1 MASSKLFGGTKLG
14 DIANA
19 VKDRKAPSPF
29 ETGTAAKP
37 SLAAAELALSGRI
50 LPTTE
55 RDNIYLVD
63 PKRCRPWRF
72 HNRTAAWYTRER
84 CQDLIDSI
92 PKDGQLEPALARK
105 LSGDPDYDYELI
117 YGMRRRYAA
126 EFLNTKLRLRV
137 EAIDDQRAAILM
149 HAENADRQDITPM
162 ERAQSFFS
170 QLEAKLFAT
179 QDALAEAFG
188 VSKGQVAKMV
198 KAAQLLRHTTLSQL
212 FPERSSVPV
221 EQAYKLAALMERP
234 AAKEVILQ
242 AAQNL
247 LKRGEAAREPRDVLR
262 VLTQSLDRSRKF
274 EPMSRQYSA
283 GQGKRVVVTRN
294 LKGKVTL
301 AFPQGLP
308 GTRMEDLSGVMQQV
322 LKDFG

>member
-1 MASSKLFGGTKLG
+1 MASSKLFGGTNLG
-14 DIANA
+14 EIANA

-29 ETGTAAKP
+29 DVGTAARP
-37 SLAAAELALSGRI
+37 SLAAAELALSGRV

-63 PKRCRPWRF
+63 PRRCRPWRF
-72 HNRTAAWYTRER
+72 HNRSLSWYTKER

-92 PKDGQLEPALARK
+92 PKDGQLEPVLARK
-105 LSGDPDYDYELI
+105 IADDPQFDYELI
-117 YGMRRRYAA
+117 YGMRRRFAC
-126 EFLNTKLRLRV
+126 EFLNSKLRLRV
-137 EAIDDQRAAILM
+137 EPIDDTKAAILM

-162 ERAQSFFS
+162 ERAVSFHA
-170 QLEAKLFAT
+170 QIEAKLFPT
-179 QDALAEAFG
+179 QDALAAELG

-198 KAAQLLRHTTLSQL
+198 KAAQLMKHPTVAQL
-212 FPERSSVPV
+212 FPERSAVPV

-247 LKRGEAAREPRDVLR
+247 LKRGDVAREPREVLK
-262 VLTQSLDRSRKF
+262 VLTDSLDRSKKF
-274 EPMSRQYSA
+274 EAMSRQYHLGPA
-283 GQGKRVVVTRN
+283 KRVVVTRN
-294 LKGKVTL
+294 LRGKVTV
-301 AFPQGLP
+301 AFPQGIQATAPEELNA
-308 GTRMEDLSGVMQQV
+308 LLLQV

>member
-1 MASSKLFGGTKLG
+1 VASSKLFGGTNLG
-14 DIANA
+14 EIANA

-29 ETGTAAKP
+29 DVGTAARP
-37 SLAAAELALSGRI
+37 SLAAAELALSGRV

-63 PKRCRPWRF
+63 PRRCRPWRF
-72 HNRTAAWYTRER
+72 HNRSLSWYTKER

-92 PKDGQLEPALARK
+92 PKDGQLEPVLARK
-105 LSGDPDYDYELI
+105 IADDPQFDYELI
-117 YGMRRRYAA
+117 YGMRRRFAC
-126 EFLNTKLRLRV
+126 EFLNSKLRLRV
-137 EAIDDQRAAILM
+137 EPIDDTKAAILM

-162 ERAQSFFS
+162 ERAVSFHA
-170 QLEAKLFAT
+170 QIEAKLFPT
-179 QDALAEAFG
+179 QDALAAELG

-198 KAAQLLRHTTLSQL
+198 KAAQLMKHPTVAQL
-212 FPERSSVPV
+212 FPERSAVPV

-247 LKRGEAAREPRDVLR
+247 LKRGDVAREPREVLK
-262 VLTQSLDRSRKF
+262 VLTDSLDRSKKF
-274 EPMSRQYSA
+274 EAMSRQYHLGPA
-283 GQGKRVVVTRN
+283 KRVVVTRN
-294 LKGKVTL
+294 LRGKVTV
-301 AFPQGLP
+301 AFPQGIQATAPEELNA
-308 GTRMEDLSGVMQQV
+308 LLLQV

>member
-1 MASSKLFGGTKLG
+1 VASSKLFGGTNLG
-14 DIANA
+14 EIANA

-29 ETGTAAKP
+29 DIGTTAKP

-63 PKRCRPWRF
+63 PRRCRPWAF
-72 HNRTAAWYTRER
+72 HNRSLAWYTKER

-92 PKDGQLEPALARK
+92 PRDGQLEPVLARK
-105 LSGDPDYDYELI
+105 LSGEAEFDYELI
-117 YGMRRRYAA
+117 YGMRRRYAC
-126 EFLNTKLRLRV
+126 EFLNAKLRLRV
-137 EAIDDQRAAILM
+137 ESIDDTRAAILM

-162 ERAQSFFS
+162 ERALSFHA
-170 QLEAKLFAT
+170 QIEARLFAT

-198 KAAQLLRHTTLSQL
+198 KAAQLMKHPTLSQL
-212 FPERSSVPV
+212 FPERSGVPV

-247 LKRGEAAREPRDVLR
+247 LKRSESGREARDVIKL
-262 VLTQSLDRSRKF
+262 LADSLDRSRKF
-274 EPMSRQYSA
+274 EAMRRQYHLA
-283 GQGKRVVVTRN
+283 PNKRLIVNRN
-294 LKGKVTL
+294 LRGKVTL
-301 AFPQGLP
+301 AFPQSLQ
-308 GTRMEDLSGVMQQV
+308 GVTAEELNAVMSQV
-322 LKDFG
+322 LRDFG

>member
-1 MASSKLFGGTKLG
+1 MASSKLFGGTNLG
-14 DIANA
+14 EIANA

-29 ETGTAAKP
+29 DLGTAARP
-37 SLAAAELALSGRI
+37 SLAAAELALSGRV

-63 PKRCRPWRF
+63 PRRCRPWKF
-72 HNRTAAWYTRER
+72 HNRSLTWYTKER

-92 PKDGQLEPALARK
+92 PRDGQLEPVLARK
-105 LSGDPDYDYELI
+105 LNDDPQFDYELV
-117 YGMRRRYAA
+117 YGMRRRFAC
-126 EFLNTKLRLRV
+126 EFLNCKLRLRV
-137 EAIDDQRAAILM
+137 ETLDDTRAAILM

-162 ERAQSFFS
+162 ERALSFHA
-170 QLEAKLFAT
+170 QIEAKLFAT
-179 QDALAEAFG
+179 QDSLAEAFG

-198 KAAQLLRHTTLSQL
+198 KAAQLLKHPTVSQL
-212 FPERSSVPV
+212 FPERSVVPV

-247 LKRGEAAREPRDVLR
+247 LKRGDSSREPRDVLK
-262 VLTQSLDRSRKF
+262 VLTDSLDRSKKF
-274 EPMSRQYSA
+274 EAMSRQYHLGPA
-283 GQGKRVVVTRN
+283 KRLVVNRN
-294 LKGKVTL
+294 LRGKVTL
-301 AFPQGLP
+301 AFPQGLHGMNP
-308 GTRMEDLSGVMQQV
+308 EELNAALLQV

>member
-1 MASSKLFGGTKLG
+1 MANSKLFGGTNLG
-14 DIANA
+14 EIANA

-29 ETGTAAKP
+29 DVGTAARP
-37 SLAAAELALSGRI
+37 SLAAAELALSGRV

-63 PKRCRPWRF
+63 PRRCRPWRF
-72 HNRTAAWYTRER
+72 HNRSLSWYTKER

-92 PKDGQLEPALARK
+92 PKDGQLEPVLARK
-105 LSGDPDYDYELI
+105 IADDPQFDYELI
-117 YGMRRRYAA
+117 YGMRRRFAC
-126 EFLNTKLRLRV
+126 EFLNAKLRLRV
-137 EAIDDQRAAILM
+137 ESIDDTKAAVVM

-162 ERAQSFFS
+162 ERAVSFHE
-170 QLEAKLFAT
+170 QIEAKLFPT
-179 QDALAEAFG
+179 QDALAAQLG

-198 KAAQLLRHTTLSQL
+198 KAAQLLKHPTVSQL
-212 FPERSSVPV
+212 FPERGAVPV

-247 LKRGEAAREPRDVLR
+247 LKRGDVAREPREVLK
-262 VLTQSLDRSRKF
+262 VLTHSLDRSRKF
-274 EPMSRQYSA
+274 EAMSRQYHLGPA
-283 GQGKRVVVTRN
+283 KRVVVTRN
-294 LKGKVTL
+294 LRGKVTV
-301 AFPQGLP
+301 AFPQGIQATAPDELNA
-308 GTRMEDLSGVMQQV
+308 LLLQL